1 MADDEC
7 DVGLP
12 QKGLNLIIKE
22 VIPDVRIA
30 NESRDLLNQC
40 CVEFIKHLSVEAQ
53 RISAHDRRKTIYH
66 EHVQKALENLGFPPD
81 YNEAADSVL
90 DECKKAAQIR
100 LKRKNSRLEK
110 CGIPEEQLYQIQQQL
125 IEKARAEQADAQ
137 ASQVAEF
144 HQLLLRQQ
152 SESST
157 STGGEQETAPGDL
170 DEDYDV
176 E

>member
-1 MADDEC
+1 MADDDCE
-7 DVGLP
+7 VGLP

-40 CVEFIKHLSVEAQ
+40 CVEFVKHLSREAQ
-53 RISAHDRRKTIYH
+53 RISADDCRKTIYH
-66 EHVQKALENLGFPPD
+66 EHVQKALENLGFPAD
-81 YNEAADSVL
+81 YMESADSVL
-90 DECKKAAQIR
+90 DECKQAAQIR

-110 CGIPEEQLYQIQQQL
+110 CGIPEEQLYQLQQQL
-125 IEKARAEQADAQ
+125 IQKARAEQADAQ
-137 ASQVAEF
+137 ALQVAEL
-144 HQLLLRQQ
+144 HQMLAERQQ
-152 SESST
+152 HSDATKSD
-157 STGGEQETAPGDL
+157 GDAEL